1 MLTPNDF
8 DLGIIE
14 YFYYNF
20 KIKQHS
26 MFSIFNDY
34 EDDYYNNDKLF
45 LHIFNEIPKTF
56 NEYTNQIQD
65 LKTINKKENHTLIVF
80 EVLELFL
87 KINNC
92 NPNDYHDLFLGL
104 NKLQQNVIKPKKHDK
119 NDEDDDI
126 DSEGEDDEHN
136 EHNSEDDEEQ
146 IVYKF
151 KYKLLKKLFSMF
163 EHYFIFYMYVSNKDE
178 YLTKLSTI
186 ITSNIHINTQFKLFI
201 KNMNKFLDLFMD
213 EINTDVRNNMF
224 HYISNLKEKYDLLP
238 KPTQ

>member
-1 MLTPNDF
+1 MLTPNDY

-20 KIKQHS
+20 KIKQYS
-26 MFSIFNDY
+26 MSSIFNNC
-34 EDDYYNNDKLF
+34 EDDYYNNYKLF
-45 LHIFNEIPKTF
+45 LHVFSEIPKTF
-56 NEYTNQIQD
+56 NEYTNKIQD

-80 EVLELFL
+80 EVLDLFL
-87 KINNC
+87 KIYDC
-92 NPNDYHDLFLGL
+92 NPSDYHDLFLGL
-104 NKLQQNVIKPKKHDK
+104 NKLQKNTHKSRK
-119 NDEDDDI
+119 NDDNEDI
-126 DSEGEDDEHN
+126 DSEDIDSEDDDN
-136 EHNSEDDEEQ
+136 ENECEDDEEQ

-151 KYKLLKKLFSMF
+151 KYKLLKNLFSMF

-178 YLTKLSTI
+178 YLTKLSTS

-224 HYISNLKEKYDLLP
+224 HYISNLKEKYESLP

>member
-1 MLTPNDF
+1 MLTPNNF

-14 YFYYNF
+14 YFYHSF
-20 KIKQHS
+20 KIKQRS
-26 MFSIFNDY
+26 MSSIFNDY
-34 EDDYYNNDKLF
+34 EDEYYNNDKMF
-45 LHIFNEIPKTF
+45 LHVFNEIPKTF

-80 EVLELFL
+80 EILDLFL

-92 NPNDYHDLFLGL
+92 KPSDYHDLFLGL
-104 NKLQQNVIKPKKHDK
+104 NKLQQNIIKPKKHVK
-119 NDEDDDI
+119 NDDDYV
-126 DSEGEDDEHN
+126 DSEGEDDDDECDN
-136 EHNSEDDEEQ
+136 EDDEEQ

-151 KYKLLKKLFSMF
+151 KYKLLKNLFSMF

-213 EINTDVRNNMF
+213 EVNTDVR
-224 HYISNLKEKYDLLP
+224 K
-238 KPTQ
+238 

>member
-14 YFYYNF
+14 YFYNNF
-20 KIKQHS
+20 KIKQRS
-26 MFSIFNDY
+26 MNSIFNDY
-34 EDDYYNNDKLF
+34 EDNYYNNDKLF
-45 LHIFNEIPKTF
+45 LHVFNEIPKTF
-56 NEYTNQIQD
+56 NEYTNLLQD

-104 NKLQQNVIKPKKHDK
+104 NNLQQNVIKPKKHDK
-119 NDEDDDI
+119 NDDDD
-126 DSEGEDDEHN
+126 SEDEDDEHN
-136 EHNSEDDEEQ
+136 EHNSEDEEQ
-146 IVYKF
+146 IVYRF
-151 KYKLLKKLFSMF
+151 KYKILKNLFSMF